1 MSLCSNAMASKKIG
15 EVLWQLNQEG
25 VVGHALFQQ
34 ANFCHQLQ
42 HFLPQKVEVEGVHRL
57 EALAQ
62 QEGLE
67 HELQELVV
75 VVGLHALEEVEG
87 QLHQKVVEVVVVV
100 LCPKAVEVVV
110 ELLAV
115 VEEGAVEHLEKMG
128 EVEVGF

>member
-34 ANFCHQLQ
+34 ANFCHQLR
-42 HFLPQKVEVEGVHRL
+42 HFLPQKVEVGGVHCL

-67 HELQELVV
+67 HELLELVV

-115 VEEGAVEHLEKMG
+115 VEEGAVEHLEKVG